1 MNHPVFHQPEIYS
14 IDQLSMEARVNAKR
28 LCEIHEIDYYHA
40 WDIGFHADGTPH
52 GLGEEN

>member
-1 MNHPVFHQPEIYS
+1 MNHPIFHQPEIYS
-14 IDQLSMEARVNAKR
+14 IDQLSVEARVNAKR
-28 LCEIHEIDYYHA
+28 LCKIHEIDYYHA